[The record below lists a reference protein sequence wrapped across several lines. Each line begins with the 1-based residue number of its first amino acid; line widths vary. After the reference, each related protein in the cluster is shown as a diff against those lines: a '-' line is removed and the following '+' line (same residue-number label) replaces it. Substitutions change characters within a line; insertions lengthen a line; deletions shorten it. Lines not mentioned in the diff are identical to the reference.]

1 MQKCYIRELYYG
13 NITPGDTAFHKH
25 SAFGKLQNH
34 VTELEESFRGKLDD
48 KGVETYDELMRC
60 LAEAHGVEL
69 ADRFVSG
76 FQLGA
81 RMMLEILYEPTE
93 RDLQE
98 II

>member
-13 NITPGDTAFHKH
+13 NLNPGDTAFHKN
-25 SAFGKLQNH
+25 SEFGVLQNRA
-34 VTELEESFRGKLDD
+34 TELEESLRETFDDAGK
-48 KGVETYDELMRC
+48 ETYDEMMRC
-60 LAEAHGVEL
+60 LAETHGIEL

-81 RMMLEILYEPTE
+81 RLVLEVLYEPIE